1 MKFADVKNDIED
13 EGLKSAYEEAIQNQ
27 WSKEELDA
35 YDYRYMREEDSR
47 AEIDAATQK
56 GKMEQ
61 NIAIAKGMKK
71 EGFENSLISRLTGLS
86 EKKIDEL

>member
-1 MKFADVKNDIED
+1 MKFADVKNDTED

-61 NIAIAKGMKK
+61 KIAIAKGMKK